1 MTTTRHWITL
11 MSTAALAL
19 TGCAGG
25 GGSASSVSPSASAG
39 RSTRVS
45 PEKSTAGKPHTV
57 VFSVTGQ
64 GHVASITY
72 VIDGEKTTERSVT
85 LPWRKTVHVPP
96 RAGGHTWNLE
106 THHARGTSTAVVYV
120 DGGSFGGGSCSG
132 TNCDGG
138 SSGSIRD

>member
-1 MTTTRHWITL
+1 MITARHWITL
-11 MSTAALAL
+11 VSTAVLAL
-19 TGCAGG
+19 TGCAGT
-25 GGSASSVSPSASAG
+25 GGSASSSAPAG

-45 PEKSTAGKPHTV
+45 PKRSAAAKPHTV

-72 VIDGEKTTERSVT
+72 VIDGEKATERSVT

-96 RAGGHTWNLE
+96 RVGGHTWDLE

-138 SSGSIRD
+138 SSGSIPD